1 MNEKSPKNSYE
12 PPLKEL
18 RYYFCTY
25 DEQSVFLLKRKA
37 LAKTL
42 GLLQPLFK
50 LSELHQCDQGM
61 LSSRFSWKSIEVLL
75 QLTIISE
82 DLFGYIPGI
91 STTPM

>member
-1 MNEKSPKNSYE
+1 MINNQCF
-12 PPLKEL
+12 
-18 RYYFCTY
+18 YFN
-25 DEQSVFLLKRKA
+25 FKRKA

-61 LSSRFSWKSIEVLL
+61 LPSRFSWKPIEVLL
-75 QLTIISE
+75 QLKE